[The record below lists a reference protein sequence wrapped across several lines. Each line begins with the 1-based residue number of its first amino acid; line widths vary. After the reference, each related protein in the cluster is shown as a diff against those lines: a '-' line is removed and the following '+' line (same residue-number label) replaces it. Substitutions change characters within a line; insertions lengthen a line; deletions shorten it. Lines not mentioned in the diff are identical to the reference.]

1 MTGSEVAQPARA
13 AALTICLV
21 AAEQSGDRLG
31 AALMRT
37 LKSMHRAVE
46 FAGVGGQEMLA
57 EGLRPLVPV
66 QEFAFIGWL
75 DPIRN
80 LPALHRY
87 IRDVARATV
96 AARPDVLVIIDSP
109 GLTHQI
115 AKRVR
120 RAAPEI
126 PIVNY
131 VSPSIWAW
139 RPGRARSMRAYVD
152 HVLALLPFEPAAHAR
167 LGGPPCSY
175 VGHPLIEQVGELR
188 PNAQENARRW
198 ADPPVVLVLPGSRA
212 REISLLLQVFGDAI
226 ERLRSRIGEIATIL
240 PTVPRLVDRVRTAT
254 ATWAVQPQ
262 ILVEPAE
269 KRAAFRVARA
279 ALAKSG
285 TVTLE
290 LALAGV
296 PMVTAYKIPLFDEV
310 IARMVVK
317 VPSIILT
324 NLILGEN
331 AVPEILQRDCTAK
344 NLADALAPLLA
355 DGPLR
360 RRQTEAF
367 ARLDEIME
375 IGRASPS
382 SRAAEIVLCYT
393 AGQTAARADATAT
406 GLPA

>member
-1 MTGSEVAQPARA
+1 MTDFV
-13 AALTICLV
+13 
-21 AAEQSGDRLG
+21 
-31 AALMRT
+31 
-37 LKSMHRAVE
+37 
-46 FAGVGGQEMLA
+46 GVGGQEMLA

-80 LPALHRY
+80 LPAIHRY
-87 IRDVARATV
+87 IRDVARAAV
-96 AARPDVLVIIDSP
+96 DVKPDVLVIIDSP

-120 RAAPEI
+120 RAAPDI

-139 RPGRARSMRAYVD
+139 RPGRARTMRAYVD

-188 PNAQENARRW
+188 PGLQESARRW
-198 ADPPVVLVLPGSRA
+198 ADPPVVLILPGSRS
-212 REISLLLQVFGDAI
+212 REISLLLEVFGNAI
-226 ERLRSRIGEIATIL
+226 DLLRRRYGALTAVL
-240 PTVPRLVDRVRTAT
+240 PTVPRLVERIREAT
-254 ATWAVQPQ
+254 SAWAVAPQ

-290 LALAGV
+290 LALADV
-296 PMVTAYKIPLFDEV
+296 PMITAYKIPLFDEV

-331 AVPEILQRDCTAK
+331 VVPEILQRACTAES
-344 NLADALAPLLA
+344 LAGALAPLLT
-355 DGPLR
+355 DGPER

-382 SRAAEIVLCYT
+382 SRAAEIVLRY
-393 AGQTAARADATAT
+393 AMRRPDLRTAAPAA